1 MEIDILFKIAG
12 IGILLAVI
20 NQILSKSGRDDQAM
34 LANITGI
41 VIVLMML
48 VKQIGTL
55 FEMVK
60 GVFKL

>member
-1 MEIDILFKIAG
+1 MEIELLFKIAG

-20 NQILSKSGRDDQAM
+20 NQILTKAGREDQAM

-48 VKQIGTL
+48 VKEIGVL
-55 FEMVK
+55 FQTVK
-60 GVFKL
+60 GTFKL

>member
-55 FEMVK
+55 FDTVK
-60 GVFKL
+60 GVFRL

>member
-1 MEIDILFKIAG
+1 MEIELLFKIAG

-20 NQILSKSGRDDQAM
+20 NQILSKAGREDQAM

-48 VKQIGTL
+48 VKEIGAL
-55 FEMVK
+55 FSEVK
-60 GVFKL
+60 GIFKL